1 MKPVTIEV
9 LPTTNDYFQ
18 TDHLLKD
25 IQGRS
30 LRGGVVTLSGQAA
43 KFLINLISTAVMAR
57 LLRPQDFGLLAMVTS
72 IIAFAHFFK
81 DLGLGGATVQRSQV
95 THAQVSF
102 LFWVNV
108 ALSVVVALI
117 VAASAPLIVWFY
129 HDPRLF
135 WITMVLSANFIFSG
149 LVVQHQALL
158 RRQMQFRTL
167 AMRDVTA
174 MACSI
179 AVGITLAWFGFGYWS
194 LVAVPVAANIVNCIL
209 VWSICRWRPGRLQ
222 RRVGARAMLAF
233 GGNLTAAN
241 VLRYIM
247 GNFDN
252 VLIGRVLGSAP
263 LGIYTKSYGLL
274 MLPIGQ
280 ISGPMGSAL
289 LPGLSRL
296 QHNPG
301 EYGRLFIRAFRTISF
316 VTVPLVVFSFA
327 LAGDIVLVLLGRKW
341 LGVGPVFQ
349 LLAPA
354 ALFGAISFA
363 PGWLCQSLG
372 RARRQLHYA
381 LVAAPV
387 CVAGFLIGI
396 KWGIAGVALSYSIT
410 VSLLFWFYVWYA
422 SKDSPVRFAEIVTCF
437 LSALGPALAAALAA
451 WVFRSYLP
459 GNMVPFLALTVS
471 GLIFCAIYLGA
482 AMLVPKNRDL
492 ILSGLVSMRK
502 MVKRYRR
509 G

>member
-1 MKPVTIEV
+1 
-9 LPTTNDYFQ
+9 
-18 TDHLLKD
+18 
-25 IQGRS
+25 
-30 LRGGVVTLSGQAA
+30 
-43 KFLINLISTAVMAR
+43 
-57 LLRPQDFGLLAMVTS
+57 
-72 IIAFAHFFK
+72 
-81 DLGLGGATVQRSQV
+81 
-95 THAQVSF
+95 
-102 LFWVNV
+102 
-108 ALSVVVALI
+108 
-117 VAASAPLIVWFY
+117 
-129 HDPRLF
+129 
-135 WITMVLSANFIFSG
+135 
-149 LVVQHQALL
+149 
-158 RRQMQFRTL
+158 
-167 AMRDVTA
+167 
-174 MACSI
+174 
-179 AVGITLAWFGFGYWS
+179 
-194 LVAVPVAANIVNCIL
+194 
-209 VWSICRWRPGRLQ
+209 
-222 RRVGARAMLAF
+222 MLAF

-241 VLRYIM
+241 VLRYIT

-252 VLIGRVLGSAP
+252 VLIGRVLGAGP

-459 GNMVPFLALTVS
+459 GNIVPFLALTVS

-482 AMLVPKNRDL
+482 GMIVPKNREL
-492 ILSGLVSMRK
+492 ILSGAISVRR